1 VKNAAATAYKYL
13 IALFL
18 ALVGIEFFFAGL
30 AVFGI
35 ASDATTNGTLITA
48 KDFDSQFRPHLLL
61 GDAIDI
67 LSFVVLGAAL
77 LARFNRR
84 RLLIPVALLVVVLV
98 QATLAFVGPPA
109 VEALHPV
116 AGLLILGVA
125 AYALRDARA
134 LPDAT

>member
-1 VKNAAATAYKYL
+1 VTNAATIYRYL

-18 ALVGIEFFFAGL
+18 TLVGIEFFFAGL

-35 ASDATTNGTLITA
+35 ASDATTSGTLITA
-48 KDFDSQFRPHLLL
+48 KDFDNQFRPHLLL

-77 LARFNRR
+77 LARVSRR

-109 VEALHPV
+109 VEALHPA
-116 AGLLILGVA
+116 AGLLILAIA

-134 LPDAT
+134 LPVAT

>member
-1 VKNAAATAYKYL
+1 VTNAAATIYRYL

-18 ALVGIEFFFAGL
+18 ILVGIEFFFAGL

-35 ASDATTNGTLITA
+35 ASDATTSGTLVTA
-48 KDFDSQFRPHLLL
+48 KDFDNQFRPHLLL

-77 LARFNRR
+77 LARIGRR
-84 RLLIPVALLVVVLV
+84 RLLIPVALLVTVLV

-109 VEALHPV
+109 LEALHPV
-116 AGLLILGVA
+116 VGLLILGIA

-134 LPDAT
+134 FPAAT

>member
-1 VKNAAATAYKYL
+1 VTNAATIYRYL

-18 ALVGIEFFFAGL
+18 TLVGIEFFFAGL

-35 ASDATTNGTLITA
+35 ASDATTSGTLITA
-48 KDFDSQFRPHLLL
+48 KDFNNQFRPHLLL
-61 GDAIDI
+61 GDAIDL
-67 LSFVVLGAAL
+67 LSFVILGAAL
-77 LARFNRR
+77 LARINRR

-109 VEALHPV
+109 LEALHPV
-116 AGLLILGVA
+116 AGLLILGIA

-134 LPDAT
+134 LPVAT

>member
-1 VKNAAATAYKYL
+1 MKNAAATSYKYL
-13 IALFL
+13 IALLL
-18 ALVGIEFFFAGL
+18 ALVAIEFFLAGL

-35 ASDATTNGTLITA
+35 ASDATTSGTLITT
-48 KDFDSQFRPHLLL
+48 KDFDNQFRPHLLL

-77 LARFNRR
+77 LARVNRR

-116 AGLLILGVA
+116 AGLLILGIA

-134 LPDAT
+134 LPVAT